1 MSARVLVLGSGFV
14 GTYAA
19 LRLERKARRG
29 ELEVTLVS
37 PESFFTYHAFLP
49 EAASGNIEPRHVV
62 VPLRAALHS
71 TRIVTGRVE
80 GLDHGHKVATVITT
94 AGEGIEIA
102 YDHVVIGVG
111 SVARTLP
118 VPGLA
123 ERGIGFKTIEEAIAL
138 RNRVLANLDAADAS
152 RDEAF
157 RRRALTFVFVGGG
170 YSGVEALAELE
181 DLTAWAARYY
191 PNVRREDMRWVL
203 VEATGTVL
211 PEIGRELAGHALEVL
226 RRRGVE
232 VHLNT
237 KLVSA
242 EGGVMRLSDGTTFEA
257 DTLVWTAGVRPN
269 PVLARFGVPL
279 DERGRVRADAALRV
293 EGVPGAWAAGDCAA
307 VPDLTGPPGALS
319 PPTAQHSLRQAV
331 VLADNLLATLR
342 GGAVRDF
349 RYRSLGG
356 IVSLGRYRGV
366 ARVLSLNLRG
376 LPAWFLHRTYHVLRI
391 PTLGRKA
398 RIMTDWTVALFF
410 KRDIVQL
417 GSLQRPRAPFE
428 QALEDGAAGRPA

>member
-14 GTYAA
+14 GTYVG

-29 ELEVTLVS
+29 EVDVTLVS
-37 PESFFTYHAFLP
+37 PDSFMTYHPFLP

-62 VPLRAALHS
+62 VPLRSALRK

-80 GLDHGHKVATVITT
+80 ALDHERRLATVVTT
-94 AGEGIEIA
+94 AAEKRELG

-111 SVARTLP
+111 SVSRTLP

-138 RNRVLANLDAADAS
+138 RNRLLANMDAADAS
-152 RDEAF
+152 SDETF

-181 DLTAWAARYY
+181 DLATWATRYY
-191 PNVRREDMRWVL
+191 PNVKRADMRWVL

-211 PEIGRELAGHALEVL
+211 PEIGRDLAGHALEVL
-226 RRRGVE
+226 QRRGIE

-237 KLVSA
+237 ELVSA
-242 EGGVMRLSDGTTFEA
+242 EDGVMELSDGTSFEA

-269 PVLARFGVPL
+269 PVVARLGMPL
-279 DERGRVRADAALRV
+279 DERERVVTDAALRV
-293 EGVPGAWAAGDCAA
+293 AGVPGAWAAGDCAA
-307 VPDLTGPPGALS
+307 VPDLTGSPGATT

-342 GGAVRDF
+342 GDTVKDF

-356 IVSLGRYRGV
+356 IVSLGRHRGV
-366 ARVLSLNLRG
+366 ARVPGVNLRG
-376 LPAWFLHRTYHVLRI
+376 LPAWFLHRTYHLLRI

-398 RIMTDWTVALFF
+398 RVLADWTVALFF
-410 KRDIVQL
+410 KRDLVQL
-417 GSLQRPRAPFE
+417 GGLQRPREPFE
-428 QALEDGAAGRPA
+428 RALGDTPTERA